1 MSESLLVALISGFCT
16 LAGSCAGVL
25 ASSRLTQY
33 RLAQLEKRVAQH
45 NNLIERTYRLEGR
58 WDEAEAW
65 LAGDSR
71 ADGGIKKGWNALPPK
86 LPDGHSC
93 VTDGIHVSSSHV
105 CSGAA
110 SVSEPTM
117 VSSRS

>member
-33 RLAQLEKRVAQH
+33 RLEQLEKRVAQH

-58 WDEAEAW
+58 MDEADAIVPE
-65 LAGDSR
+65 R
-71 ADGGIKKGWNALPPK
+71 ARYLRKMVLLPW
-86 LPDGHSC
+86 
-93 VTDGIHVSSSHV
+93 
-105 CSGAA
+105 
-110 SVSEPTM
+110 
-117 VSSRS
+117 

>member
-45 NNLIERTYRLEGR
+45 NNLIERTYRLEHGKQHTNPFPFS
-58 WDEAEAW
+58 ALAIW
-65 LAGDSR
+65 LR
-71 ADGGIKKGWNALPPK
+71 
-86 LPDGHSC
+86 
-93 VTDGIHVSSSHV
+93 V
-105 CSGAA
+105 
-110 SVSEPTM
+110 M
-117 VSSRS
+117 VLD

>member
-25 ASSRLTQY
+25 ASSLTQY

-58 WDEAEAW
+58 MDEAEHGLQEIRGRIA
-65 LAGDSR
+65 
-71 ADGGIKKGWNALPPK
+71 
-86 LPDGHSC
+86 
-93 VTDGIHVSSSHV
+93 
-105 CSGAA
+105 
-110 SVSEPTM
+110 
-117 VSSRS
+117 